1 MSTRRRLG
9 QTTVEYMLTISV
21 VSLAIIGTMLAF
33 ETIFGDNAA
42 SLSEHLATST
52 LVSTGIQQ

>member
-1 MSTRRRLG
+1 MRARRRLG
-9 QTTVEYMLTISV
+9 QTTVEYIMTISV

-42 SLSEHLATST
+42 SLADHLASST

>member
-1 MSTRRRLG
+1 MRTRRRLG

-33 ETIFGDNAA
+33 ETVFGDNAA
-42 SLSEHLATST
+42 ALSEHLATST